1 MSGEAKMTGRSFLRT
16 FGGWF
21 IGVVMFFPIY
31 WMIISSLKPEIDLLT
46 RKPTYFPYTVSLQN
60 FIDVLQRTE
69 FLVYFL
75 NSVIAAVGTV
85 AVTLVV
91 SVLGGY
97 GLTRGRMRGK
107 GVIAR
112 ILLISYMF
120 SPLMLAI
127 PLYILGRQAG
137 VLNTYPGLIL
147 SHLSMSLPFAIWLM
161 WKFFQAIPLSYE
173 EAAWTDGASPLR
185 ALIEIVLPMTTPGMA
200 AVAVFAFA
208 ISWGDF
214 TMAAILMPDSKMWT
228 VSVGM
233 MTFID
238 QHTVHWGLVMAGAVL
253 VATPPLLLVYFLQ
266 HYLILGLR
274 VSDGA

>member
-1 MSGEAKMTGRSFLRT
+1 MSSPAKYLRT
-16 FGGWF
+16 MSAWALGL
-21 IGVVMFFPIY
+21 VMFFPVY
-31 WMIISSLKPEIDLLT
+31 WMAVSSLKSDVELLA
-46 RKPTYFPYTVSLQN
+46 RDVSYIPRNPTLEN
-60 FIDVLQRTE
+60 FRAVLGATD
-69 FLVYFL
+69 FLVFFR
-75 NSVIAAVGTV
+75 NSIIAAVGCIV
-85 AVTLVV
+85 ITLVV

-97 GLTRGRMRGK
+97 GLTRAKMRGK
-107 GVIAR
+107 IVIAR
-112 ILLISYMF
+112 VLLVSYMF

-127 PLYILGRQAG
+127 PLYIIGRHAG
-137 VLNTYPGLIL
+137 ILNSYFGLIL
-147 SHLSMSLPFAIWLM
+147 SHLSMALPFAIWIM

-185 ALIEIVLPMTTPGMA
+185 ALVDVVLPMAAPGMA

-208 ISWGDF
+208 VSWGDF
-214 TMAAILMPDSKMWT
+214 TMAAILMPDSHMWT

-238 QHTVHWGLVMAGAVL
+238 QHSVHWGMIMAGAVL

-266 HYLILGLR
+266 RYLILGLR